1 MKSRELKLGGRE
13 RKPHVDAADAVR
25 AFKSVEDVVR
35 SAFRAVTEQ
44 VLAETNDYGKSFWD
58 FPYSQPSG
66 SLGSPHA
73 YGTILSQAAC
83 ESNPRLALESRE
95 RLGSLYDPFTKAGK
109 AVSSDFAK
117 LTRSMSDKSLAIE
130 NTWFLPIREKRLS
143 EEVVAYFLVEMG
155 WVLKEA
161 LDFGQD
167 DIRYL
172 AICAACAICGE
183 ARLRSSLRGKAE
195 KRPTLKVESL
205 LMPNDPITK
214 AMFGR
219 GENHLTPAEYMS
231 GSPRKVKTGKDI
243 SATVFLDNDFEITDA
258 FEAYQLNDVDRFWL
272 EAVCS
277 IAKEG
282 HTEITG
288 YDILKVNGF
297 SNPYSKSMRKTMR
310 EAFDSV
316 NKAVKTRILI
326 DTTDEYDAY
335 FKGRGADMHH
345 GVTMNPIV
353 DGKLS
358 MFRLGNGS
366 GEFLVKLNVDRT
378 GDPLSAL
385 PLARYA
391 TDKRQL
397 LNATREDFCFKS
409 VKRLTTEHKRMW
421 RYVVRRISERG
432 TSNTILFETM
442 FKELSFE
449 SITRQKKSNLLEV
462 LRTMLE
468 ERKSDLERLGELE
481 GREVL
486 SRAEES
492 ELDSLK
498 SRKLVSSFKFA
509 KKGRSLHS
517 VTIRFN

>member
-1 MKSRELKLGGRE
+1 MRSRELKLGGGA
-13 RKPHVDAADAVR
+13 RKPDAGAADAVR

-35 SAFRAVTEQ
+35 SAFRTVTKQ
-44 VLAETNDYGKSFWD
+44 VLAETNDYGEGFWG
-58 FPYSQPSG
+58 FPYVQPSG

-73 YGTILSQAAC
+73 YGTLLSEAAC
-83 ESNPRLALESRE
+83 ESNPKLEQESRE
-95 RLGSLYDPFTKAGK
+95 RLGSLYDLFMKAGK
-109 AVSSDFAK
+109 AVPDDFSK
-117 LTRSMSDKSLAIE
+117 LARLMSDDSLAVE

-143 EEVVAYFLVEMG
+143 EEVVARFLVEMG
-155 WVLKEA
+155 WALEEA
-161 LDFGQD
+161 LDFSQD

-172 AICAACAICGE
+172 AICAACALCGE
-183 ARLRSSLRGKAE
+183 TQIRSYLRKKAE
-195 KRPTLKVESL
+195 RRPALRVESL
-205 LMPNDPITK
+205 LMPNDPLTK

-219 GENHLTPAEYMS
+219 GENHLSAYEYMS
-231 GSPRKVKTGKDI
+231 GSPRKVRTGKNI
-243 SATVFLDNDFEITDA
+243 SATILLENDFEVTDA

-288 YDILKVNGF
+288 YDILKVSGF
-297 SNPYSKSMRKTMR
+297 SNPYSKSMQKTMR
-310 EAFDSV
+310 GAFTSI
-316 NKAVKTRILI
+316 NKAVRTRILI
-326 DTTDEYDAY
+326 DTTDEHEAY
-335 FKGRGADMHH
+335 SKKRGVDIRQAL
-345 GVTMNPIV
+345 TLNPIV
-353 DGKLS
+353 DAKVSIMSLAD
-358 MFRLGNGS
+358 GS
-366 GEFLVKLNVDRT
+366 ADFSIKLNVDET
-378 GDPLSAL
+378 GDPISAL

-397 LNATREDFCFKS
+397 ISASCDDFDFKS
-409 VKRLTTEHKRMW
+409 IRRMTLEHRRMW
-421 RYVVRRISERG
+421 RYVVRRITERG

-468 ERKSDLERLGELE
+468 ERKDDLERLGELE
-481 GREVL
+481 GREFL
-486 SRAEES
+486 DKTEES

-517 VTIRFN
+517 VTICFN